1 MCSISLDSV
10 PAKKNNI
17 AIIIMGLFY
26 KRFDQKLRCVNK
38 FIRTFSR
45 TFSRMLSKI

>member
-10 PAKKNNI
+10 PAKKTNI

-45 TFSRMLSKI
+45 MLSKI